1 MSSAHRT
8 GTRRSVALSAAAAL
22 IVLSAGGCAD
32 GSDATGAA
40 AVPTPPAQAAALCRA
55 LHKDLPR
62 TVDGLRRRAAEPA
75 SDFTAV
81 WGDPAVRLRCGVARP
96 KVLDPGDEHYNPGS
110 DAAEVDG
117 VDWLPQKQD
126 DGYRFTTVLREAFV
140 EVTVPGKYA
149 PEVDALIDLAGP
161 VKKTIPVGVV

>member
-1 MSSAHRT
+1 M
-8 GTRRSVALSAAAAL
+8 
-22 IVLSAGGCAD
+22 
-32 GSDATGAA
+32 
-40 AVPTPPAQAAALCRA
+40 CRA

-62 TVDGLRRRAAEPA
+62 TVDGLRRRTAGPA

-96 KVLDPGDEHYNPGS
+96 KVLDPGDEHYSPRS
-110 DAAEVDG
+110 EAAEVNG
-117 VDWLPQKQD
+117 VDWLPRKQG
-126 DGYRFTTVLREAFV
+126 DGYRFTTVLRRAFV

-161 VKKTIPVGVV
+161 VKKTIPMGVV